1 MLEYIYIC
9 RHGFRSNWVDPSIKS
24 SPTGMNRDPPL
35 AAYGT
40 EQSQILASFL
50 SSSEKTAPYPT
61 PQKVFSSP
69 FYRCIETAIPT
80 AQALGEVGEG
90 KGVLLEHGVM
100 EWYSP
105 VRPNS
110 GLHPRPSSPSKL
122 IPFFPSQHISP
133 EYQSTL
139 FPSRKGESLA
149 EIHDR
154 AELFVEAW
162 VGRVESEWP
171 EVKCVV
177 IFAHAASLI
186 ALGRALTGDR
196 TLDVIAGCASTS
208 LYQRKPPSSFSL
220 GSSSNRSLTDLTKS
234 RSTSSLN
241 AADSLLALSTTSPS
255 NTATGTGSSE
265 TASSSTSS
273 TLPCGVGQWSI
284 VYNGRADY
292 LPNGLERN
300 WSFADVVLKEDG
312 EVVFDNGDGE
322 GHQVEDEWPE
332 GLRDGAD
339 RWLRRGRPP
348 FGAGAGAGGQG
359 SKM

>member
-1 MLEYIYIC
+1 MSAGGSASPHLDGC
-9 RHGFRSNWVDPSIKS
+9 WPSLVQPDPSLYKPGSWFVARFKMDVAITDGIPLSYITVTAKFS
-24 SPTGMNRDPPL
+24 IPQSERVPSP
-35 AAYGT
+35 Y
-40 EQSQILASFL
+40 
-50 SSSEKTAPYPT
+50 
-61 PQKVFSSP
+61 
-69 FYRCIETAIPT
+69 IE
-80 AQALGEVGEG
+80 
-90 KGVLLEHGVM
+90 
-100 EWYSP
+100 YSP